1 MNGNRNIRSNS
12 IHLYQLTNGRG
23 RGSNSPSS
31 SSSSSSDAEISH
43 NSNQIIEVSRFSS
56 DSSDSDNYR
65 ISDNSSNVSGNA
77 NGMTNGSGN
86 TNGMTNGTNN
96 PSNYG
101 SGYTNGMTNGTNNP
115 SNYGSGNTNGMTNG
129 NGNANG
135 NGFTNGTGND
145 IGNNNLVQEHEN
157 LYGDLNNNIRSLGVE
172 LTRGNTEEANRLRIR
187 IREGRRSLQDLVNSA
202 EDHGDPQHTRYL
214 ERLVTVDNNLAE
226 LREGNEPP
234 TYFPV
239 SSVMEESEYKNWK
252 VWFIELLG
260 EILKIVIEIIEKLD

>member
-23 RGSNSPSS
+23 RGSNSPSSSS

-77 NGMTNGSGN
+77 NGMTN
-86 TNGMTNGTNN
+86 
-96 PSNYG
+96 
-101 SGYTNGMTNGTNNP
+101 
-115 SNYGSGNTNGMTNG
+115 GSGNTNGMTNG